1 MTLSS
6 PLKGMTVLVPRGKKQ
21 AQAYSKLVKNYGGI
35 PVEIPLIAFM
45 PIRNPE
51 VFSAARKRIHTYDW
65 VIFTSKTA
73 VEAFFENY
81 KMNFNKII
89 PKIAVIG
96 EKTRKCLADKG
107 IKADF
112 IPREFVAEGFV
123 EDFLP
128 FVEKGTKV
136 LIPKGNLARDYI
148 AAALSEKGAEVDEI
162 IVYKTFF
169 PEESIDLLKK
179 QLSGK
184 GIDILTFTSPS
195 TVDHFMG
202 AIKELGYLDSIKGSL
217 ISCIGPVT
225 KERAEAYGLQ
235 VHAVPEEYTVY
246 SMLKSIIAYLKTN
259 TRREN

>member
-45 PIRNPE
+45 PLRNSE
-51 VFSAARKRIHTYDW
+51 AFSAVRKRIHTYDW

-81 KMNFNKII
+81 QMTINKIF

-96 EKTRKCLADKG
+96 EKTRKYLVDKG
-107 IKADF
+107 VNADF
-112 IPREFVAEGFV
+112 TPREYVAEGFV

-148 AAALSEKGAEVDEI
+148 AAALSEKGAEVEEI

-169 PEESIDLLKK
+169 PIESIDLLKK

-202 AIKELGYLDSIKGSL
+202 AVKELGYLDSVKGSL

-235 VHAVPEEYTVY
+235 VHAVPEEYTVH
-246 SMLKSIIAYLKTN
+246 SMLESIIAFLDTK

>member
-1 MTLSS
+1 MTRSS

-21 AQAYSKLVKNYGGI
+21 AQAFSKLVKNYGGI

-45 PIRNPE
+45 PLRNPKALSE
-51 VFSAARKRIHTYDW
+51 ARKRIHIYNW
-65 VIFTSKTA
+65 VIFTSKIA
-73 VEAFFENY
+73 VEAFFEDY
-81 KMNFNKII
+81 KMPVNKPL

-96 EKTRKCLADKG
+96 EKTQKCLSDKG
-107 IKADF
+107 LNADF
-112 IPREFVAEGFV
+112 IPREYVAEGFV

-148 AAALSEKGAEVDEI
+148 ATALSEKGAEVNEI
-162 IVYKTFF
+162 IVYKTVF
-169 PEESIDLLKK
+169 PKESIALLQK

-184 GIDILTFTSPS
+184 GLDILTFTSPS

-202 AIKELGYLDSIKGSL
+202 AIGELGYQDSVKNSL

-225 KERAEAYGLQ
+225 KERAEAYGLN
-235 VHAVPEEYTVY
+235 VHAVPEEYTVH
-246 SMLKSIIAYLKTN
+246 SMLESIIAYLETM
-259 TRREN
+259 TRREF